1 MTEIALRETGHQLIN
16 SIDDLG
22 RLAKMIADS
31 GMFADCKGDPQ
42 KAGVKLLAG
51 LGLGLNPYQALNDLH
66 VVQGKSQMS
75 STLLGGQIKK
85 SGRYDYRVVTLDDTM
100 CVLRF
105 FDRGEDCGTSM
116 FTMDDAKR
124 AGLTK
129 NDTWQKY
136 PQPMLYS
143 RALSKGA
150 RMFCPDV
157 FGGAVYAEGEIQD
170 DGRVPEAPEPVAADP
185 QALAVE
191 IVDVLDATEIRDEET
206 K

>member
-1 MTEIALRETGHQLIN
+1 MTEIALRETGNQLIQ

-22 RLAKMIADS
+22 RLAKMVADS

-85 SGRYDYRVVTLDDTM
+85 SGRYDYRLVTLDDTM

-105 FDRGEDCGTSM
+105 FDRGEECGTSM

-124 AGLTK
+124 AKLDGD
-129 NDTWQKY
+129 NWRQY
-136 PQPMLYS
+136 PQAMLYA

-170 DGRVPEAPEPVAADP
+170 DGRIPEAPARVP
-185 QALAVE
+185 QE
-191 IVDVLDATEIRDEET
+191 ITEQIVDVLDATEITEEET
-206 K
+206 A

>member
-1 MTEIALRETGHQLIN
+1 MNEIALRETGHQLIN

-85 SGRYDYRVVTLDDTM
+85 SGRYDYRVVSLDDTM

-105 FDRGEDCGTSM
+105 FDRGEECGTSM

-124 AGLTK
+124 AKLSGD
-129 NDTWQKY
+129 NWQKY
-136 PQPMLYS
+136 PQAMLYA

-170 DGRVPEAPEPVAADP
+170 DGRVPEAPEPVAAAGD
-185 QALAVE
+185 AMAVE
-191 IVDVLDATEIRDEET
+191 IVDVPDATEIKDEET

>member
-1 MTEIALRETGHQLIN
+1 MTEIALRNETLIGGV
-16 SIDDLG
+16 DDIA
-22 RLAKMIADS
+22 RLAKMVAGS
-31 GMFADCKGDPQ
+31 GLFQDARDAE

-51 LGLGLNPYQALNDLH
+51 HGLGITPFEALTGIH
-66 VVQGKSQMS
+66 VVQGKPQMS
-75 STLLGGQIKK
+75 STLIGALIKR

-100 CVLRF
+100 CVIRF
-105 FDRGEDCGTSM
+105 SQNGEESGTSM

-129 NDTWQKY
+129 NDTWSKY

-170 DGRVPEAPEPVAADP
+170 DGRVPEAPTPHP
-185 QALAVE
+185 QEIAE
-191 IVDVLDATEIRDEET
+191 QIVDVLDATEIAEENE
-206 K
+206 

>member
-1 MTEIALRETGHQLIN
+1 MTEIALRENGSQLIQ

-22 RLAKMIADS
+22 RLAKMVADS
-31 GMFADCKGDPQ
+31 GLFADCKGDPQ

-51 LGLGLNPYQALNDLH
+51 LGLGLNPYQSLNDLH
-66 VVQGKSQMS
+66 VIQGKSQMS

-105 FDRGEDCGTSM
+105 FDRGEECGTSM

-124 AGLTK
+124 AKLSGD
-129 NDTWQKY
+129 NWQKY
-136 PQPMLYS
+136 PQAMLYA

-170 DGRVPEAPEPVAADP
+170 DGRVPEQPAIDNGDAIAREA
-185 QALAVE
+185 E
-191 IVDVLDATEIRDEET
+191 IVLDATEITEET